1 MHWLMKQLSCE
12 QCRERWDELIHK
24 STLEADSQSAD
35 VRAHLENC
43 ADCRKDFELL
53 IAAKQELQ
61 QLPPQKAPASLR
73 ANILNEIEKS
83 REHHLPW
90 WHAFLVAPQRLAW
103 ASGAI
108 AAVFLVALLMRPEHQ
123 IPITP
128 PAPKVLSNRAQVE
141 QQNQIQAQPRVVP
154 SPVEK
159 RGTQKA
165 TPEKPKTKSAANS
178 SAHEKNVPERNVGK
192 SRQPQKIKAMPELP
206 HNLPAPSAAHRM
218 AAPAKMPFSHKDKA
232 EKQAAVDAGQFAPQA
247 AARNDFAPKETA
259 KSAAGF
265 AKPSPQNFAGQQD
278 SMNRSMKTAESIH
291 AFEAHNSPGII
302 HWSKVIT
309 SDYDVANAKI
319 SVTLQEG
326 LAFADESQKDAE
338 RALWQGTLF
347 RGKQI
352 PLDVDLRH
360 NSTRAAKLHLV
371 MIDTDTQKVLLDK
384 IFDVQ

>member
-1 MHWLMKQLSCE
+1 MKQLSCE

-43 ADCRKDFELL
+43 ADCRKKIELL
-53 IAAKQELQ
+53 IAARQELQ
-61 QLPPQKAPASLR
+61 QLPPQQAPVSLR

-83 REHHLPW
+83 REHRLPW
-90 WHAFLVAPQRLAW
+90 WHSFLVSPQRLAW
-103 ASGAI
+103 ATGAI
-108 AAVFLVALLMRPEHQ
+108 VAIFVVALFMRPEHQ

-141 QQNQIQAQPRVVP
+141 QHNQIQAQPRIVP
-154 SPVEK
+154 SPPVEK
-159 RGTQKA
+159 RVTQKA
-165 TPEKPKTKSAANS
+165 GPEKPKTKSAVNS
-178 SAHEKNVPERNVGK
+178 SGHQKAAPENNHADK
-192 SRQPQKIKAMPELP
+192 SRQPQKIKATPELH
-206 HNLPAPSAAHRM
+206 HNRPAPSAAHRM
-218 AAPAKMPFSHKDKA
+218 AAPAKMPSSHKDEAK
-232 EKQAAVDAGQFAPQA
+232 KPAAADAGHFASQA
-247 AARNDFAPKETA
+247 AASNDFAPKETA

-265 AKPSPQNFAGQQD
+265 AKPSAQNFAGQQD
-278 SMNRSMKTAESIH
+278 SMNRSMKNAESIH
-291 AFEAHNSPGII
+291 AFEAQNSPGII

-338 RALWQGTLF
+338 RVLWQGTLF

-360 NSTRAAKLHLV
+360 SSTRAAKLHLV

-384 IFDVQ
+384 TFDVK